1 MRKYI
6 VALMVLGLV
15 FALVI
20 SSNSNAE
27 QTRTI
32 SRKFRA
38 FTASTAVSQSAVI
51 YRITGVA
58 TGNNSVFGIY
68 NVGTLGGTAVTVC
81 AVEGGEATSGDAL
94 PMYDFGEDG
103 LVLDSGMTVV
113 VSTCTIVVEYI

>member
-1 MRKYI
+1 MKRFI
-6 VALMVLGLV
+6 VALMVLGLL
-15 FALVI
+15 FAWVG
-20 SSNSNAE
+20 SYSDAAS
-27 QTRTI
+27 TRTI
-32 SRKFRA
+32 NRKFRA

-58 TGNNSVFGIY
+58 TGSNSVFGIY

-103 LVLDSGMTVV
+103 LVLNAGMTVI
-113 VSTCTIVVEYI
+113 VSGCTIVVEYI

>member
-1 MRKYI
+1 MSKKLLI
-6 VALMVLGLV
+6 ALMVLGLV

-20 SSNSNAE
+20 GSSNAE

-38 FTASTAVSQSAVI
+38 FTADTAVSQSAVI

-94 PMYDFGEDG
+94 PMYDFGDDG

-113 VSTCTIVVEYI
+113 VSNCTIVVEYI